1 MKEKAMKSNK
11 NSISSKNLH
20 HLGIPPRLKLSKSI
34 STPMP
39 DRSIRSFNISPSPF
53 GVRTY
58 RYCLDYLV
66 PTLQS
71 KLSFDLTRMCNINPR
86 TKSCYF
92 IIDGTQLHEE
102 SVSIYMDW
110 HLNQKFANKTNK
122 MHNNCVNTNYKDD
135 VMDAW
140 RMISLSGDKIFNN
153 SKQEKYLFG
162 LKNEFDYNGPLSIPF
177 ELVIFW
183 WIYFFGWLCVIS
195 FLYFF
200 TIFVAQEL
208 SPCSI
213 HTIEN
218 NNEQSRLIA
227 AIRYACLIM
236 VFNAI
241 GAGLIQLFI
250 IGRIVSINHCKTILL
265 LAEFAITI
273 CCIGFYFTH

>member
-58 RYCLDYLV
+58 RYCLDCLDYSRLV

-200 TIFVAQEL
+200 TVFVGQL
-208 SPCSI
+208 SSKHI
-213 HTIEN
+213 YHTIEYN
-218 NNEQSRLIA
+218 NCCTLTHDEQNKFMNE
-227 AIRYACLIM
+227 IRYACLIM
-236 VFNAI
+236 
-241 GAGLIQLFI
+241 LF
-250 IGRIVSINHCKTILL
+250 TI
-265 LAEFAITI
+265 F
-273 CCIGFYFTH
+273 GS